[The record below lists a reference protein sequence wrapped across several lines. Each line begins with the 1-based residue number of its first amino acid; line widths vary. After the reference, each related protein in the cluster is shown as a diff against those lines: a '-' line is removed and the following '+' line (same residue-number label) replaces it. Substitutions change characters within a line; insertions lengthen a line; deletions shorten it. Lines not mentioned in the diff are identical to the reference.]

1 MLGAR
6 LMSDK
11 SENESIVLQLNE
23 LIINNDGK
31 TGIPFE
37 ILRNI
42 FGFSITVKGSQVYIK
57 NASKNFE
64 EPLSKYDKKEISTDN
79 FLEDFKVLKEKFYFK
94 EYYQGSLLYSSELRG
109 LKHYDV
115 LITENSTWCNITLRG
130 DYMDYCDLTSSKS
143 IIGPLMKFYFPN
155 NYEKILIDILE
166 KEIARYRCDQRD
178 VLIRKDYDGD
188 TKEIVFSQL
197 GGSL

>member
-1 MLGAR
+1 
-6 LMSDK
+6 MSDK
-11 SENESIVLQLNE
+11 SESEFVVLPLNE

-37 ILRNI
+37 ILRNV
-42 FGFSITVKGSQVYIK
+42 FGFSIMVKGSQVYIK
-57 NASKNFE
+57 NESEKVESDSN
-64 EPLSKYDKKEISTDN
+64 KYVRKESSTDN
-79 FLEDFKVLKEKFYFK
+79 FLEDFKMLKEKFSFQ
-94 EYYQGSLLYSSELRG
+94 EYYQGSLIYSSNSRG
-109 LKHYDV
+109 IKHYDV

-130 DYMDYCDLTSSKS
+130 DYRNYCDLSSNKN
-143 IIGPLMKFYFPN
+143 IIIPLMKFYFPN
-155 NYEKILIDILE
+155 DYEKIVRDILE
-166 KEIARYRCDQRD
+166 KETVRYKCDERD

>member
-1 MLGAR
+1 
-6 LMSDK
+6 MSDK
-11 SENESIVLQLNE
+11 SESEFVVLPLNE

-37 ILRNI
+37 ILRNV
-42 FGFSITVKGSQVYIK
+42 FGFSIMVKGSQVYIK
-57 NASKNFE
+57 NESEKVESDSN
-64 EPLSKYDKKEISTDN
+64 KYVRKESSTDN
-79 FLEDFKVLKEKFYFK
+79 FLEDFKMLKEKFSFQ
-94 EYYQGSLLYSSELRG
+94 EYYQGSLLYSSNSRG
-109 LKHYDV
+109 IKHYDV

-130 DYMDYCDLTSSKS
+130 DYRNYCDLSSNKN
-143 IIGPLMKFYFPN
+143 IIIPLMKFYFPN
-155 NYEKILIDILE
+155 DYEKIVRDILE
-166 KEIARYRCDQRD
+166 KETVRYKCDERD

>member
-1 MLGAR
+1 
-6 LMSDK
+6 MSDK
-11 SENESIVLQLNE
+11 SESEFVVLPLNE

-37 ILRNI
+37 ILRNV
-42 FGFSITVKGSQVYIK
+42 FGFSIMVKGSQVYIK
-57 NASKNFE
+57 NESEKVESDSN
-64 EPLSKYDKKEISTDN
+64 KYIRKEGSTDN
-79 FLEDFKVLKEKFYFK
+79 FLEDFKILKEKFSFQ
-94 EYYQGSLLYSSELRG
+94 EYYQGSLIYSSNSRG
-109 LKHYDV
+109 IKHYDV

-130 DYMDYCDLTSSKS
+130 DYRNYCNLSSDKN
-143 IIGPLMKFYFPN
+143 IIIPLMKFYFPN
-155 NYEKILIDILE
+155 DYEKIVRDILE
-166 KEIARYRCDQRD
+166 KETVRYKCDERD

>member
-1 MLGAR
+1 
-6 LMSDK
+6 MSDK
-11 SENESIVLQLNE
+11 SESEFVVLPLNE

-37 ILRNI
+37 ILRNV
-42 FGFSITVKGSQVYIK
+42 FGFSVMVKGSQVYIK
-57 NASKNFE
+57 NESEKVESDSN
-64 EPLSKYDKKEISTDN
+64 KYIRKEGSTDN
-79 FLEDFKVLKEKFYFK
+79 FLEDFKILKEKFSFQ
-94 EYYQGSLLYSSELRG
+94 EYYQGSLIYSSNLRG
-109 LKHYDV
+109 VKHYDV

-130 DYMDYCDLTSSKS
+130 GYRNYCDLSSDKN
-143 IIGPLMKFYFPN
+143 IIIPLMKFYFPN
-155 NYEKILIDILE
+155 DYEKIVRDILE
-166 KEIARYRCDQRD
+166 KETVRYKCDERD

>member
-1 MLGAR
+1 
-6 LMSDK
+6 MSDK
-11 SENESIVLQLNE
+11 SESEFVVLPLNK

-37 ILRNI
+37 ILRNV
-42 FGFSITVKGSQVYIK
+42 FGFSIMVKGSQVYIK
-57 NASKNFE
+57 NESEKVESDSN
-64 EPLSKYDKKEISTDN
+64 KYVRKESSTDN
-79 FLEDFKVLKEKFYFK
+79 FLEDFKMLKEKFSFQ
-94 EYYQGSLLYSSELRG
+94 EYYQGSLIYSSNSKG
-109 LKHYDV
+109 IKHYDV

-130 DYMDYCDLTSSKS
+130 DYRNYCDLSSNKN
-143 IIGPLMKFYFPN
+143 IIIPLMKFYFPN
-155 NYEKILIDILE
+155 DYEKIVRDILE
-166 KEIARYRCDQRD
+166 KETVRYKCDERD